1 MFEALK
7 NRDFAFFWTAAAISN
22 AGNWMQALS
31 IPYIVYE
38 LTKSNTWLGITGAAL
53 FLPCVV
59 GTACI
64 GALVDRYDRRRLL
77 LVLQFAQMTASTAVW
92 LVWITGIATP
102 TNIVA
107 IAAVNGFI
115 GGMVNPAWNSFI
127 PMLVPRDLMAGAIRL
142 NAMQFAFG
150 RALGPVLAT
159 AVLHPFGP
167 GATLFINVASYLFVI
182 GVLVVLRPKTT
193 APVRGESP
201 WRQAVEGWRYVLA
214 RRSLLVVPITM
225 LVSGFFGSSLIQ
237 LASAISE
244 EQFQHEAS
252 SIGLLVGAFGLG
264 SVVGSF
270 LVTAYGDRMRRSDV
284 LFASFGFWIVGLA
297 VLAVSPN
304 FGTGLL
310 GLGIMGIAHVGTA
323 TTMATALNLQV
334 DEAYRGRAAV
344 AHMQGI
350 LLGVGVGALGL
361 AQVANATSLETM
373 ELISAAALAVFLVL
387 GAWLFA
393 NFRLIDTN
401 TASPVAVRR
410 PHVAQRA

>member
-1 MFEALK
+1 MFDALK
-7 NRDFAFFWTAAAISN
+7 NRDFAFFWSAAAISN

-38 LTKSNTWLGITGAAL
+38 LTKSNTWLGVTGAAL

-64 GALVDRYDRRRLL
+64 GALVDRYERRRLL
-77 LVLQFAQMTASTAVW
+77 LVLQFVQMAASATVW
-92 LVWITGIATP
+92 VVWITGIATP
-102 TNIVA
+102 LNIVA

-115 GGMVNPAWNSFI
+115 GGMVGPAWNSFI
-127 PMLVPRDLMAGAIRL
+127 PMLVPRELMAGAIRL

-182 GVLVVLRPKTT
+182 GVLVVLRPPTT
-193 APVRGESP
+193 APVRADSP

-214 RRSLLVVPITM
+214 HRSLAVVPVTM
-225 LVSGFFGSSLIQ
+225 LVSGFFGSSLVQ
-237 LASAISE
+237 LASAVSE
-244 EQFQHEAS
+244 KQFQHDAS

-270 LVTAYGDRMRRSDV
+270 LVTVYGDRVRRSDV
-284 LFASFGFWIVGLA
+284 LMVSFVFWTAGLV
-297 VLAVSPN
+297 VLALSPN
-304 FGTGLL
+304 FGIGLL
-310 GLGIMGIAHVGTA
+310 GLGLMGIAHVGTA

-350 LLGVGVGALGL
+350 LLGVGLGALGL

-373 ELISAAALAVFLVL
+373 ELIAAGAMVTFLLL
-387 GAWLFA
+387 GAKVFA
-393 NFRLIDTN
+393 NYRLIDPN
-401 TASPVAVRR
+401 GAAPIEVRQT
-410 PHVAQRA
+410 PFAQRA